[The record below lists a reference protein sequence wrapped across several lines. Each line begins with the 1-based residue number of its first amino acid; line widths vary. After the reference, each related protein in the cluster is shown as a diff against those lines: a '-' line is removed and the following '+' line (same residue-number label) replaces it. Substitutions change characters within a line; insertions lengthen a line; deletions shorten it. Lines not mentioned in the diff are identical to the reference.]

1 MIQAI
6 EYHPDSI
13 EVMEPVVET
22 NIDRVDVD
30 EVEFTEE
37 IDFVEFKGKFLP
49 EKHMHELAV
58 NLISG
63 RKTEGK
69 TQVRDMANLEQE
81 FPNIEQV
88 ESVEQTLF
96 EKVKSFNLEIKS
108 KFEFKEVEN
117 IDVGTVKIMLI
128 ETIESNNLV
137 VSEETEIK
145 NEIMRHQK
153 LKKVGRGL
161 S

>member
-81 FPNIEQV
+81 FPNIKKV
-88 ESVEQTLF
+88 ESVEQIQVNL
-96 EKVKSFNLEIKS
+96 FNLELMS
-108 KFEFKEVEN
+108 KIEFKGVEN
-117 IDVGTVKIMLI
+117 IDIGTVKMVLI
-128 ETIESNNLV
+128 KTIESNNLLV
-137 VSEETEIK
+137 KNKESGKGSIK
-145 NEIMRHQK
+145 DST
-153 LKKVGRGL
+153 LKYSRGKA